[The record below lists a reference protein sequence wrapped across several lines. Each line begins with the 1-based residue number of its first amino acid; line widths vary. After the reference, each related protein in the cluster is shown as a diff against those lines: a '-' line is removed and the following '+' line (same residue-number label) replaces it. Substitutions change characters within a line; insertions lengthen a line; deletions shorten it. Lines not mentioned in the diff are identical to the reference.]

1 MKPPRVEA
9 KIVDD
14 NSMDTM
20 DLYRLFEKQ
29 DAAEDTNHVQA
40 NEASVDKIDREKMVS
55 DEGYFNTIQ
64 EESDVKSFLGECR
77 LYLLKKR
84 SNNFSYN
91 FRN

>member
-29 DAAEDTNHVQA
+29 DAAEDSNNVQ
-40 NEASVDKIDREKMVS
+40 EIETTEDKLDRGKMVS
-55 DEGYFNTIQ
+55 EEGYFNTIQ
-64 EESDVKSFLGECR
+64 EESDVKSFLGT
-77 LYLLKKR
+77 YSQGIKGQPGGW
-84 SNNFSYN
+84 
-91 FRN
+91 